1 MDPSVDQLSLCTN
14 KEGVKTGHTPE
25 TRLPVK
31 SRKVLGGQVEHSGDR
46 GVTGF
51 ILEVGVEGKPWLL

>member
-14 KEGVKTGHTPE
+14 KEGVKTGHTQE
-25 TRLPVK
+25 TRLPVE

-51 ILEVGVEGKPWLL
+51 ILEVGV